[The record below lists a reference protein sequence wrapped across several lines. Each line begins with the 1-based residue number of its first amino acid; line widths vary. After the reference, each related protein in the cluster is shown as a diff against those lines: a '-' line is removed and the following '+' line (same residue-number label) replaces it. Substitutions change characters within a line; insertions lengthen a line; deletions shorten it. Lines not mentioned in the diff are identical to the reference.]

1 MRDHVGKNLMNL
13 KNPNLRS
20 LFLHPRLADWLA
32 FLGGCVY
39 FAQSLVYV
47 FALMSETDEAAY
59 LYQGYLFA
67 KGVYQPFQDYGPYM
81 YNGPI
86 SYLVLGYIQTWFGP
100 GLRTGRYFAIFLGLL
115 MLLGVWIAARRLG
128 GSWWAVAVVWAIA
141 LNPAAIKIY
150 SLAETQVLIACML
163 AWVLALVLGKD
174 RPLWQ
179 VVASSI
185 LAGVIL
191 LTRVNLAPVLPILLV
206 YIFWQH
212 GKKAGL
218 WALLFGLLTVVIV
231 HVIYWPNILVI
242 WAPWLPAKLTPF
254 LDPFRR
260 PLWGFVTQSP
270 ASFNARLLAFAQGF
284 RFNYAAM
291 VGSLVALLLWP
302 KRSQWKNHNNMRA
315 SIFLAS
321 LFFILLVLHG
331 WASLFNNF
339 CIFCF
344 SSYSEYFTIAA
355 LLLVVSSSEVWLKQ
369 FSSKIRKL
377 IILLVLLLLPSVL
390 GFAANENLGAW
401 LMNVRVPRTKD
412 FFTTWRFLPGK
423 VELWRVLENKFS
435 LEYATSHW
443 LVPTIAGFVV
453 GLMLLAISMA
463 IWHTYARKRGFAAM
477 SFSMLIFL
485 FAGTILSPTPLLG
498 GGYTQ
503 YDCQGDIIRA
513 YEQTGHYLAE
523 IIPPGSKV
531 YWDGEGATVPVLIY
545 IPEIKL
551 LLGQIYGFW
560 SFSPDQ
566 NVDKVLKYG
575 LWNEAAADQWRNEA
589 DYILVEANRNDVKW
603 DEFFL
608 SGHQFEELKP
618 SPQPVPCID
627 GSYLRVFRK
636 KP

>member
-1 MRDHVGKNLMNL
+1 MIRKNFR
-13 KNPNLRS
+13 LRV
-20 LFLHPRLADWLA
+20 LFSNSRLAYLIA
-32 FLGGCVY
+32 FLGGCAY
-39 FAQSLVYV
+39 LAQSMIYAFAQRAVL
-47 FALMSETDEAAY
+47 DEGAY

-67 KGVYQPFQDYGPYM
+67 TGVYHPFQDYGPYM

-86 SYLVLGYIQTWFGP
+86 SYLILGYIQTWFGA
-100 GLRTGRYFAIFLGLL
+100 GLRTGRYFALFLGLL
-115 MLLGVWIAARRLG
+115 MLLGVWVAAKRLG
-128 GSWWAVAVVWAIA
+128 GKWGAAVAVWAIA

-412 FFTTWRFLPGK
+412 FFTTWHFLPGN
-423 VELWRVLENKFS
+423 VELWRVLANKFG
-435 LEYATSHW
+435 LDYDTSRW
-443 LVPTIAGFVV
+443 LVPSIAGLGMGFV
-453 GLMLLAISMA
+453 LLATCFV
-463 IWHTYARKRGFAAM
+463 IWRVYTRKKGYALLP
-477 SFSMLIFL
+477 FSLIVL
-485 FAGTILSPTPLLG
+485 LVAGTILAPTQVLG
-498 GGYTQ
+498 GGYRQ
-503 YDCQGDIIRA
+503 YDCHSCTIQA
-513 YEQTGHYLAE
+513 YEQTGHYLAG

-531 YWDGEGATVPVLIY
+531 YWDGEGATAPVLIY
-545 IPEIKL
+545 IPGIKL

-566 NVDKVLKYG
+566 NVDRVLKYG

-608 SGHQFEELKP
+608 SGHQFEELQP

-627 GSYLRVFRK
+627 GSNLRIFQRK
-636 KP
+636 P